1 MLDIFVIDVA
11 IVISL
16 VLHINF
22 SKIHTDSEVILLIIL
37 LFSRMLSLMKK
48 FH

>member
-1 MLDIFVIDVA
+1 MLDIFVIDFT
-11 IVISL
+11 IVISP
-16 VLHINF
+16 VLRINF
-22 SKIHTDSEVILLIIL
+22 SKIHTDSEVILFIIL